1 MKRLFLLF
9 ILSLHISLAFGQCRS
24 FVKNNCG
31 DALEGFIPGE
41 SFNAVKLFPGDQAEV
56 EMTFF
61 SDVDYRLLVCSRDF
75 LGDVNFQ
82 LVDKNDELIYDNAD
96 REFSEFFDFRLQGT
110 RSLMLKIKVPES
122 TEANTIKQQGCVAI
136 LLGRKLTKE

>member
-1 MKRLFLLF
+1 MKRLFLFLV
-9 ILSLHISLAFGQCRS
+9 LSLSASLTFGQCRS

-31 DALEGFIPGE
+31 DALEGFIPSE

-61 SDVDYRLLVCSRDF
+61 SDVDYRLLVCSHEF

-82 LVDKNDELIYDNAD
+82 LLDKEGNLIYDNAS
-96 REFSEFFDFRLQGT
+96 REYSEYFDFRLQGT
-110 RSLMLKIKVPES
+110 RSLTLQIKVPEQEES
-122 TEANTIKQQGCVAI
+122 STIKPQGCVAI
-136 LLGRKLTKE
+136 LLGRKLTDN